1 MTIVSDNLENLNL
14 VIVNNHFLIT
24 PKIWKYTY
32 QQLATTNNSR
42 RKHISTKIFAGR
54 WRFVIMSQIQKAI
67 FPVYAN
73 TLYDNDIHTFSI
85 IISKYIVPNISR
97 KKHILHKQNQIH
109 TNATCLSKVTEINN
123 SANSPYFLIL
133 YGTTKCKLLI
143 IYHHRM
149 KLENHVPNY
158 LGVSIKFWNTIQL
171 EFKTLH
177 CIK

>member
-1 MTIVSDNLENLNL
+1 MLLLITTSSNIQ
-14 VIVNNHFLIT
+14 IT

-85 IISKYIVPNISR
+85 IISKYTIRQWFFPIRSNVFSSGDREKSMADPVVPNISR

-149 KLENHVPNY
+149 KLENHVPN
-158 LGVSIKFWNTIQL
+158 
-171 EFKTLH
+171 
-177 CIK
+177 